1 MGVIR
6 QLIVFFRGDDK
17 DLQQKYND
25 NEKRHK
31 DFVNSLEKSSVAIG
45 AAFTAVGGAITLFAK
60 SSIEA
65 YSKSEASSAQLNAVL
80 KSTGQAAGMTRGDM
94 DKLTQSLVDNSSYSK
109 VAVQGAE
116 SLLLTFTGIKKDV
129 LPGATKAVLNMSTA
143 LGQDLKSS
151 SIQLG
156 KALNDPIKGVTALQR
171 VGVSFNATQKEQIK
185 NFVET
190 GRTADAQRLI
200 LKELETEFGGSATA
214 HAKTFAGQM
223 EILSN
228 QFEETKVKIGEVL
241 IPVLL
246 SLMEKI
252 KPIIDHIKDW
262 IQKNPELTQKIIIW
276 TAAIGGVMVVLGP
289 ILIALPTLIG
299 LLGTFGT
306 AASGLASGGLSLLTG
321 AATMGGGGLLG
332 LFWVVGAI
340 AGVAGIGWELGRW
353 IDKLTANTAFGHW
366 IDSMCDKLVAMIDK
380 LKDFLGLS
388 EKSGEL
394 GDRTKELVDSGKV
407 PKYASG
413 GMVKQTGFALVGERG
428 PELVQLAEG
437 SRVYNNKETQSMAGK
452 GKSVSISIGNLNVS
466 GTAKDAKNFVRLVKQ
481 EMVKQG
487 V

>member
-1 MGVIR
+1 MGVVR
-6 QLIVFFRGDDK
+6 DLIIYFKGDDR
-17 DLQQKYND
+17 DLQQKYKENQQ
-25 NEKRHK
+25 RHK
-31 DFVNSLEKSSVAIG
+31 EFVDSISKSSVAIG

-65 YSKSEASSAQLNAVL
+65 YAKSESSSAQLNAVL

-129 LPGATKAVLNMSTA
+129 MPGATQAVLNMSTA

-156 KALNDPIKGVTALQR
+156 KALNDPIKGVTALSR
-171 VGVSFNATQKEQIK
+171 VGVSFTAVQKEQIK

-190 GRTADAQRLI
+190 GRTADAQRVI
-200 LKELETEFGGSATA
+200 LKELDTEFAGSATA

-241 IPVLL
+241 IPVLV
-246 SLMEKI
+246 SMMEKI
-252 KPIIDHIKDW
+252 KPIIEHIKEW
-262 IQKNPELTQKIIIW
+262 ISKNPELTQKIIIW
-276 TAAIGGVMVVLGP
+276 TAAIGAVMVVVGP

-299 LLGTFGT
+299 LIGTLGT
-306 AASGLASGGLSLLTG
+306 AASGLASGALSLLLG
-321 AATMGGGGLLG
+321 AGGLAGGGLLG
-332 LFWVVGAI
+332 LLGALGAI
-340 AGVAGIGWELGRW
+340 AGAAGIGWELGRW
-353 IDKLTANTAFGHW
+353 IDKMTANTAFGHW
-366 IDSMCDKLVAMIDK
+366 IDGMCDKLVGMIEK

-388 EKSGEL
+388 EKAPEL
-394 GDRTKELVDSGKV
+394 GDATKKMISDGKI
-407 PKYASG
+407 KQYASG
-413 GMVKQTGFALVGERG
+413 GMVRQSGMALVGERG
-428 PELVQLAEG
+428 PELVSLAEG
-437 SRVYNNKETQSMAGK
+437 SRVFNNKETQSMVGGK
-452 GKSVSISIGNLNVS
+452 GVNISIGNLNVN
-466 GTAKDAKNFVRLVKQ
+466 GTANDAKNFVRLVKH